1 MFDLVIKSG
10 KVIDPS
16 QNIHEKMDIGI
27 TEGKIASLRENIP
40 AEEAREVREV
50 AGKIVVPGLVD
61 LHTHVYWGGTSLG
74 VAAEELGRRSG
85 VTTFIDAGSSG
96 AGNFSGFQKHI
107 IKPSSVQILAFL
119 NISYPGIFCLSENL
133 KFGELVN
140 LELASVEEAVK
151 TGQAYPQSIV
161 GIKVRASMPTSG
173 THGMT
178 SIHLARQ
185 AAKELGKPIMVHI
198 GVPPPTVEEVL
209 PLLREGDILTH
220 SFRGI
225 PNQVLQS
232 NGEIIPELREAR
244 QRGVVID
251 IGHGIGSFSF
261 KVARSLLEQGFSPDT
276 VSSDIHILGLQGP
289 TYDLPTTMSK
299 FLNLGM
305 DIEEI
310 IRATT
315 WTPAQ
320 VIGREKEMGNL
331 KQGRRAD
338 IAILE
343 IREGK
348 FKFYDCLG
356 EEMIGEKR
364 ISCVLAIKDGRIL

>member
-27 TEGKIASLRENIP
+27 TQGKIASLRENIP

-61 LHTHVYWGGTSLG
+61 LHTHIYWKGTSLG
-74 VAAEELGRRSG
+74 VNADKLGRRSG

-96 AGNFSGFQKHI
+96 AGNFSGFLEHV

-119 NISYPGIFCLSENL
+119 NISYPGIFCFGQNL
-133 KFGELVN
+133 KFGELIN
-140 LELASVEEAVK
+140 LELANVEEAVK

-185 AAKELGKPIMVHI
+185 AAKELGKPVMVHI

-220 SFRGI
+220 SFRGM
-225 PNQVLQS
+225 PNYVLQS
-232 NGEIIPELREAR
+232 NGKIIPELKEAR
-244 QRGVVID
+244 QRGVIID

-261 KVARSLLEQGFSPDT
+261 KVARTLLEQNFPPDT
-276 VSSDIHILGLQGP
+276 ISSDIHILGLQGP

-299 FLNLGM
+299 FINLGM

-310 IRATT
+310 IQATT
-315 WTPAQ
+315 LTPAKA
-320 VIGREKEMGNL
+320 IEKEKEIGSL
-331 KQGRRAD
+331 KEGRRAD

-343 IREGK
+343 IQEGR
-348 FKFYDCLG
+348 FRFYDCFG
-356 EEMIGEKR
+356 DEMVGKKK
-364 ISCVLAIKDGRIL
+364 ISSAFTVKDGKVL